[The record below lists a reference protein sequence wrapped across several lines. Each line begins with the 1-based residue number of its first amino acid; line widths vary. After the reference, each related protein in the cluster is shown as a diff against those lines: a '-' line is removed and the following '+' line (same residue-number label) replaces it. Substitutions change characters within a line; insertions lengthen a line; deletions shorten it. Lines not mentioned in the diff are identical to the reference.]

1 MFLRLSCRRHEFPL
15 IGRRHGQHCIGSYVI
30 ALLEYW
36 EFGVR
41 LSQIKRMRSEMK
53 KPSGIYAGGFSSRC
67 RPGAGSPRRWFGKRK
82 LSREAVNFDQLG
94 RVPVHA
100 RTVHRFFLTGEGKP

>member
-1 MFLRLSCRRHEFPL
+1 MFLRLSCRRHDFSL

-30 ALLEYW
+30 TLLEYW

-53 KPSGIYAGGFSSRC
+53 KPSGIYAGRSSP
-67 RPGAGSPRRWFGKRK
+67 PGAGPEPVPRDDG
-82 LSREAVNFDQLG
+82 LG
-94 RVPVHA
+94 N
-100 RTVHRFFLTGEGKP
+100 GN